1 MKFSELQL
9 TIRSFLEKKHYF
21 FITYFFF
28 LLGFFIVPIGH
39 WVNNFFVLI
48 AFPYLVTLQLKRI
61 QLICRSSL
69 WILSMVLSIY
79 MCLTLLWADT
89 PVSIDYVH
97 YLIRSVYLFV
107 FLSLTIELV
116 LRYPKFID
124 YLFVFLC
131 WVAAITA
138 IISIFR
144 FYSSYSFHT
153 LRLVLEAK
161 LRLVS
166 LGAKVRNPVKGAS
179 VYCMIALVSYFHFLK
194 SKRSSAWIYAVL
206 SVIVL
211 FSAALTQSRGP
222 LGALL
227 VTFLIGAVSTR
238 NKKLLATV
246 LCFIIIGGLMF
257 FYIEGFMEMVNVR
270 GYSYR
275 LEIWQQT
282 IARIKEALLFGE
294 GISTDTKLIM
304 ADGIKVNQPH
314 SIYFATMLY
323 GGLIGLFLL
332 LTLQAIALWKSFL
345 YFLKENDFTYVAL
358 LLFAFICMIGTRHKV
373 ISRPDVLWIY
383 FWLPIAL
390 LAAKKL
396 SSDKAVKSF
405 YRNEDQAKQMA
416 SQGQKVVRKKF
427 SIEAM
432 VDKNI
437 KVYQHILTAGGS
449 D

>member
-28 LLGFFIVPIGH
+28 LLGFFIFPIGR
-39 WVNNFFVLI
+39 WVNIFYGLI
-48 AFPYLVTLQLKRI
+48 VFPYLVTLQLKRI
-61 QLICRSSL
+61 QLICRSNL
-69 WILSMVLSIY
+69 WILSMVFASY
-79 MCLTLLWADT
+79 MCLTLLWADNA
-89 PVSIDYVH
+89 VFKDYVH
-97 YLIRSVYLFV
+97 YLHRFVYLFV

-124 YLFVFLC
+124 YLFVSLC

-138 IISIFR
+138 IISILR
-144 FYSSYSFHT
+144 FYSSFSFHT
-153 LRLVLEAK
+153 HRLLF
-161 LRLVS
+161 
-166 LGAKVRNPVKGAS
+166 LGAKVRNPVVGAS
-179 VYCMIALVSYFHFLK
+179 VYSMIALVSYFHVLK

-206 SVIVL
+206 SVVIL
-211 FSAALTQSRGP
+211 FSAALTQTRGP

-246 LCFIIIGGLMF
+246 LCVILIGGLMF
-257 FYIEGFMEMVNVR
+257 FNIEGFKEMITVR
-270 GYSYR
+270 GLSYR
-275 LEIWQQT
+275 LEVWQQT

-294 GISTDTKLIM
+294 GISTDPKFIM
-304 ADGIKVNQPH
+304 ADGANLHPH
-314 SIYFATMLY
+314 SVYLATMLY

-358 LLFAFICMIGTRHKV
+358 LLFAFICIIASRHKI
-373 ISRPDVLWIY
+373 ISHPDALWIY

-405 YRNEDQAKQMA
+405 YCNEDQAKQMA
-416 SQGQKVVRKKF
+416 SQGRTVVRKKF
-427 SIEAM
+427 SIETM

-437 KVYQHILTAGGS
+437 KVYQHILTAGDS

>member
-1 MKFSELQL
+1 MKFLELQL

-107 FLSLTIELV
+107 FLSLTIELA

-131 WVAAITA
+131 WVAAITG
-138 IISIFR
+138 IISILW
-144 FYSSYSFHT
+144 FYSSFSFHT
-153 LRLVLEAK
+153 DRLL
-161 LRLVS
+161 S
-166 LGAKVRNPVKGAS
+166 LGAKVRHPVKGAS
-179 VYCMIALVSYFHFLK
+179 VYGMIALVCYFHVLK

-206 SVIVL
+206 SVVIL

-227 VTFLIGAVSTR
+227 VTFLIGAVLTR
-238 NKKLLATV
+238 NKKLFATV
-246 LCFIIIGGLMF
+246 LCVIIIGGLMF
-257 FYIEGFMEMVNVR
+257 FNIEGFKEMITVR

-294 GISTDTKLIM
+294 GIYTDTKFIM
-304 ADGIKVNQPH
+304 ASGAKLNHSH
-314 SIYFATMLY
+314 SIYFATVLY

-358 LLFAFICMIGTRHKV
+358 LLFAFICIIASRHRI
-373 ISRPDVLWIY
+373 ISHPDVLWIY

-437 KVYQHILTAGGS
+437 KSLSTYFNIRW
-449 D
+449 

>member
-28 LLGFFIVPIGH
+28 LLGFFIFPIGR
-39 WVNNFFVLI
+39 WVNIFYGLI

-61 QLICRSSL
+61 QLICRSNI
-69 WILSMVLSIY
+69 WILSMVLASY
-79 MCLTLLWADT
+79 MCLTLLWADNA
-89 PVSIDYVH
+89 VFKDYVH
-97 YLIRSVYLFV
+97 YLHRFVYLFV

-124 YLFVFLC
+124 YLFVSLC

-138 IISIFR
+138 IISILR
-144 FYSSYSFHT
+144 FYSSFSFHT
-153 LRLVLEAK
+153 HRLLF
-161 LRLVS
+161 
-166 LGAKVRNPVKGAS
+166 LGAKVHNPIKGAS

-238 NKKLLATV
+238 DKKLLATV
-246 LCFIIIGGLMF
+246 LCVIIIGGLMF
-257 FYIEGFMEMVNVR
+257 FYIEGFKEMITAR

-294 GISTDTKLIM
+294 GISTDTKFIM
-304 ADGIKVNQPH
+304 ANGRKVNH
-314 SIYFATMLY
+314 SHSVYLATMLY

-358 LLFAFICMIGTRHKV
+358 LLFASICMIASRHKV
-373 ISRPDVLWIY
+373 ISHPDVLWIY

-390 LAAKKL
+390 LAAKEL
-396 SSDKAVKSF
+396 SSDKAIKSF
-405 YRNEDQAKQMA
+405 YRNEDQAKLIA
-416 SQGQKVVRKKF
+416 SQGRTVVRKKF
-427 SIEAM
+427 SIKTM